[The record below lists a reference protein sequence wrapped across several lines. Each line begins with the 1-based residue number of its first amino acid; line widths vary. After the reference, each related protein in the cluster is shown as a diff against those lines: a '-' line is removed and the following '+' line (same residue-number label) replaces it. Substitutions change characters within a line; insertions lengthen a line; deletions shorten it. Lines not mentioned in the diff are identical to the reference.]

1 MAQQSV
7 PTTEMIGSPLIL
19 YVPGLLPKPEAGLH
33 HEQLLRCLLASV
45 QRVDPGIA
53 DEISGSSAAF
63 DLVSWTFDF
72 YGVHRDLAM
81 DLPNIDAAIRK
92 SEPTIEDISDAV
104 HWKRRLL
111 HAGYRIGDMLPF
123 LIPRLANE
131 KLEVHIRDLRRYAQ
145 NENDIGAHIRRL
157 LKVPLEAAAA
167 AHRPVLLLA
176 HSMGSVIAWDALWEM
191 SRRENRDVP
200 IDLWMT
206 MGSPLG
212 GNFLQRRLLGRD
224 EEGDQRYPANVR
236 RWVNIAA
243 VGELTALDRR
253 LRDDFGSMIDLG
265 LVEDIVD
272 HEIFSFYRSEGALNV
287 HNEYGYLLHELTA
300 RQVCDWWSA
309 QAD

>member
-1 MAQQSV
+1 
-7 PTTEMIGSPLIL
+7 MIGSPLIL
-19 YVPGLLPKPEAGLH
+19 YVPGLLPKPEADLH
-33 HEQLLRCLLASV
+33 HEQLRRCLLASTRRIDEAV
-45 QRVDPGIA
+45 AG
-53 DEISGSSAAF
+53 EISRTPVAF

-72 YGVHRDLAM
+72 YGSHRDIGL
-81 DLPNIDAAIRK
+81 DLPNIDAALVK
-92 SEPTIEDISDAV
+92 EEPTVEDISDAV
-104 HWKRRLL
+104 HWKRRLM

-145 NENDIGAHIRRL
+145 NENDIGAHVRRL

-167 AHRPVLLLA
+167 AHRPVLLLT

-191 SRRENRDVP
+191 SRREERDVP
-200 IDLWMT
+200 VDLWIT

-212 GNFLQRRLLGRD
+212 GNFLQRRLLGL
-224 EEGDQRYPANVR
+224 DQDGEARYPNNVR

-243 VGELTALDRR
+243 VGELTALDRN
-253 LRDDFGSMIDLG
+253 LRDDFGPMIDLG

-272 HEIFSFYRSEGALNV
+272 HEIFTFYRTEGMLNV
-287 HNEYGYLLHELTA
+287 HNEYGYLLHEVTA
-300 RQVCDWWSA
+300 RQICDWWSG